1 MLRRC
6 APLLRELAPP
16 QSNHGRVRASDVR
29 GYGIGGHVRLLSETE
44 VDAVMTDQASAGAVR
59 RVGHALLQ
67 KSNGDRGTA
76 STGYITQNRSRA
88 VAKLFEE
95 RLRILSLGGSFGTQA
110 YAALLEELARAGT
123 TTKLMVALQY
133 MQEDGVPLTK
143 VHCTVVCRVFARSL
157 NLSAFLVFWRKSLEI
172 EARASSP
179 LEVDLTFALVAARAL
194 VRVPGHRHHARAL
207 RDIVGASEMVGHKQA
222 ERGRTRGSVRRDWWS
237 KWVDLRIVVSESPE
251 EAWAVLAGE
260 RSLTAHNLMEYLTVC
275 AEHKDASGVE
285 RALKR
290 MRGVRPS
297 SMTVFATHVM
307 RVYAAVGD
315 ADGAL
320 EWLKKMEEPDA
331 LAYATLLRACNVGGR
346 YDQCVLFYK
355 QSQLVLGS
363 ATYALNYQLLEGAVR
378 SQPDVATCAM
388 VDYAV
393 EQLVSSYRL
402 TDKELIA
409 RMKGDGIP
417 ITPALLTS
425 LARPVLTR
433 RAS

>member
-6 APLLRELAPP
+6 APLLRELTPP
-16 QSNHGRVRASDVR
+16 QSNHGRVRTSDVR
-29 GYGIGGHVRLLSETE
+29 GYGIGGNIRLLSETE
-44 VDAVMTDQASAGAVR
+44 VDSVMTDQASAGAVR
-59 RVGHALLQ
+59 RIGNALLQ

-95 RLRILSLGGSFGTQA
+95 RLRILSLGGAFGRQA
-110 YAALLEELARAGT
+110 YGALFEELARAGT
-123 TTKLMVALQY
+123 TTKLMVAVQY
-133 MQEDGVPLTK
+133 MQDDGIPLTK
-143 VHCTVVCRVFARSL
+143 HHCSVACRAFARSL
-157 NLSAFLVFWRKSLEI
+157 DLSAFLVFWQKSLEI
-172 EARASSP
+172 ETRDSSP
-179 LEVDLTFALVAARAL
+179 LEVDFTFVLVAARAL

-207 RDIVGASEMVGHKQA
+207 RDIVGASEMVGHKKA
-222 ERGRTRGSVRRDWWS
+222 ERGRTRGPARRDWWS
-237 KWVDLRIVVSESPE
+237 KWVDLRIVVSETPA

-260 RSLTAHNLMEYLTVC
+260 HALTSHNLMEYLTVC

-290 MRGVRPS
+290 MRRVLPA

-307 RVYAAVGD
+307 RVYASVGD
-315 ADGAL
+315 PDGAF
-320 EWLKKMEEPDA
+320 EWLEKMEEPDA

-346 YDQCVLFYK
+346 YDQCVEYYK

-363 ATYALNYQLLEGAVR
+363 ATYAMNYQLLEGAVR
-378 SQPDVATCAM
+378 KQPDVATCAM

-425 LARPVLTR
+425 LARPGLTR
-433 RAS
+433 QA